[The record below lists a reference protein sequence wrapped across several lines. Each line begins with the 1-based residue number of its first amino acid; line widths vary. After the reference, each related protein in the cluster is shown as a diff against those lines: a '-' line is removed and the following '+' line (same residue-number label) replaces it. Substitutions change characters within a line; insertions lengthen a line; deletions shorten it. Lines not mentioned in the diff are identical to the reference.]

1 MLLASV
7 PEIQRTNL
15 GNVVLLLKS
24 LRVDN
29 LLDFAFMD
37 PPPKDNLLH
46 TMYQLWVLGALDNAG
61 DLTALGGRPHTRCG
75 SCVLDAHASAVGLH
89 GQQGQLID
97 HWLLCVQLAPLL
109 LWEAPHAPSLHLT
122 GLRHC
127 ASWRPDTAAGK
138 RSAPQA
144 CGLGC
149 SAVLHVQG
157 GRWWSSRW
165 TRPWPRCCWRARS
178 WAAAP
183 SC

>member
-61 DLTALGGRPHTRCG
+61 DLTALGMLYIPLGRAPDIVQNWHPH
-75 SCVLDAHASAVGLH
+75 SAG
-89 GQQGQLID
+89 
-97 HWLLCVQLAPLL
+97 CAAP
-109 LWEAPHAPSLHLT
+109 
-122 GLRHC
+122 
-127 ASWRPDTAAGK
+127 
-138 RSAPQA
+138 
-144 CGLGC
+144 
-149 SAVLHVQG
+149 VQG
-157 GRWWSSRW
+157 HC
-165 TRPWPRCCWRARS
+165 TRTRHKDSLLHTMCQLWVLGALDNAGDL
-178 WAAAP
+178 AALGKLGV
-183 SC
+183 

>member
-61 DLTALGGRPHTRCG
+61 DLTALGEVWLWPASGVTCALLWGLPCG
-75 SCVLDAHASAVGLH
+75 HGPCAQGQPAAHHVLDVRHH
-89 GQQGQLID
+89 RFI
-97 HWLLCVQLAPLL
+97 LC
-109 LWEAPHAPSLHLT
+109 
-122 GLRHC
+122 
-127 ASWRPDTAAGK
+127 
-138 RSAPQA
+138 
-144 CGLGC
+144 
-149 SAVLHVQG
+149 
-157 GRWWSSRW
+157 
-165 TRPWPRCCWRARS
+165 
-178 WAAAP
+178 
-183 SC
+183 